1 MKIPRYIVFAMVLVL
16 CFATAVL
23 GQRTTGDLEG
33 KITDPNGA
41 VVPNVSV
48 TLTGVTLGFHRTVQS
63 DDEGE
68 FSIKQ
73 IPTGIYRITTVAIGG
88 FAESTT
94 DNVAVTVEKLTVV
107 NIKLALTASTNVVD
121 VSTSDASGVI
131 DPSDSKVQTNIT
143 PRMIEQLPKGTNF
156 SSLLRISPATRAEP
170 LSGGFQV
177 DGASGSENSFL
188 IDGLSVENF
197 RTGVLNG
204 VNNIPTALV
213 SEIQIK
219 TGGFEAEHGG
229 ASGAVISVVTRSGSD
244 SFHGDFGAAF
254 ELDALQPAPRFA
266 TSRFVS
272 SSSSS
277 AAIAANPDYLY
288 AIAQKKDDYSNVFP
302 SGTLGGPI
310 VKTHVWFL
318 TSYSPQIFTT
328 TRTSNFINAISN
340 SNFSTGKF
348 VPTPR
353 LDSDGQ
359 PLAPITYRSR
369 VKNEYAF
376 TRIDAAFFSNFR
388 GGVTFLWNPE
398 ITDGN
403 IPFASITTSNPVNTT
418 YGGVSYNSHDYSALR
433 GGRRSSNNF
442 TSHLEWTPTN
452 RMVVTARYGRAF
464 QNEKGGNYA
473 IPEGVRYTCSGSATA
488 YATIA
493 TGCPGGIGY
502 QNLSTNSNT
511 TRDVNTKNEFSADVS
526 YLVNSFGG
534 KHDFT
539 GGYLRGKIT
548 NDVLSG
554 YAGTGWVQ
562 FYYGQDFAQALPSA
576 ASLSCTLG
584 SPSCV
589 GVGSLTRFGT
599 KGIGQNL
606 YQGIYFQDRW
616 QPTSR
621 LTLNLGLRLEKEFLP
636 SFNAGDLLAGT
647 AIPGIEF
654 GWTKKMA
661 PRLGFAYDLKGDGKT
676 KIFASFGSFYDRL
689 KFEAP
694 RGSFGGDF
702 YRVDY
707 FRITAANPAFSFYS
721 PDKIL
726 GTWDDPR
733 GGGNPSTSGGLSQLQ
748 IDFRIPSNLTTE
760 QFKALGLVVTGVD
773 PDLKPFRQDEFT
785 VGFEREVRQNWVL
798 STRFTRKNVAHA
810 LEDHAILGLNQSEN
824 YPVGNPG
831 EGLDLRLDQES
842 GSVKSPKA
850 QRLYRAFEII
860 LNKRLSNHYYFQ
872 ANYTLGYLF
881 GNYSGL
887 ASSDENGRTSPSVDR
902 FFDYPIN
909 GYTASGQPD
918 NGYLATDRRH
928 VFKSYGGYEF
938 DRWKSKGHSDDISYF
953 FTAMQGTPQTTFVSV
968 VATSI
973 PLSKRGD
980 LGRTPAFTQ
989 TDLSWSHHYNFGND
1003 GRFRLSF
1010 DFNVLNVFNQNAVT
1024 SFFTTRYRTT
1034 NTIGAKDID
1043 PAYNQETQT
1052 LIPVLNRILNAQIGT
1067 QLTQLENG
1075 GLPSLTG
1082 RPNPHRADYGLAS
1095 GYQGARNVRFGLR
1108 FSF

>member
-1 MKIPRYIVFAMVLVL
+1 MRSPRYIVLTMALLL
-16 CFATAVL
+16 CFATAVF

-48 TLTGVTLGFHRTVQS
+48 TLTGVTVGFQRTVQS

-68 FSIKQ
+68 FRIKQ
-73 IPTGIYRITTVAIGG
+73 IPIGIYRITTVAING
-88 FAESTT
+88 FADSKT
-94 DNVAVTVEKLTVV
+94 DNVAITIEKVTVVTIKLT
-107 NIKLALTASTNVVD
+107 LTASTNVVD
-121 VSTSDASGVI
+121 VSTSDAAGVI
-131 DPSDSKVQTNIT
+131 DPTDSKVQTNIT
-143 PRMIEQLPKGTNF
+143 PRMIDQLPKGTNF
-156 SSLLRISPATRAEP
+156 NSLLRISPATRSEP

-204 VNNIPTALV
+204 VNNIPTELV

-229 ASGAVISVVTRSGSD
+229 ASGAVVSVVTRSGSD
-244 SFHGDFGAAF
+244 SFHGNLGSAW
-254 ELDALQPAPRFA
+254 ELSGLQPSPRFA
-266 TSRFVS
+266 QQRFVS
-272 SSSSS
+272 SSSSA
-277 AAIAANPDYLY
+277 AAIAANPDYLFV
-288 AIAQKKDDYSNVFP
+288 IPQKKDDFTNVFP

-310 VKTHVWFL
+310 VKSHVWFL
-318 TSYSPQIFTT
+318 TSYSPQINTT
-328 TRTSNFINAISN
+328 TRTSNFINAVSN
-340 SNFSTGKF
+340 ANFTTGQF
-348 VPTPR
+348 VSSPR
-353 LDSDGQ
+353 LDSAGQ

-376 TRIDAAFFSNFR
+376 GRIDATLFSKFR
-388 GGVTFLWNPE
+388 GGVSFLWNPE

-403 IPFASITTSNPVNTT
+403 IPFANITTSNPVNTT

-442 TSHLEWTPTN
+442 TSHVEWTPTN

-464 QNEKGGNYA
+464 QNEKAGNYA
-473 IPEGVRYTCSGSATA
+473 IPEGVRYVCSGSATA
-488 YATIA
+488 YSSIA

-502 QNLSTNSNT
+502 QNLSTNSIT
-511 TRDVNTKNEFSADVS
+511 TRDVSVKNEFTADAS
-526 YLVNSFGG
+526 YLVNGFGG
-534 KHDFT
+534 RHDFK
-539 GGYLRGKIT
+539 GGYLRGRIT

-554 YAGTGWVQ
+554 NAGTGTVSL
-562 FYYGQDFAQALPSA
+562 FYGQDFAQALPAA

-584 SPSCV
+584 SASCI
-589 GVGSLTRFGT
+589 GVGSLNRSGT

-621 LTLNLGLRLEKEFLP
+621 LTLNLGVRFEKEFLP

-654 GWTKKMA
+654 GWGKKVA
-661 PRLGFAYDLKGDGKT
+661 PRLGFAYDVLGDGKT
-676 KIFASFGSFYDRL
+676 KIFGSFGSFYDRL

-702 YRVDY
+702 FRVDY
-707 FRITAANPAFSFYS
+707 FRITSANPAFSFYS

-733 GGGNPSTSGGLSQLQ
+733 GGGNPSTAGGLSQLQ
-748 IDFRIPSNLTTE
+748 IDFRIPSNLTEE

-785 VGFEREVRQNWVL
+785 VGFEREFRQNWVF
-798 STRFTRKNVAHA
+798 SSRFTRKNVAHA
-810 LEDHAILGLNQSEN
+810 MEDHAILGLNQSEN

-831 EGLDLRLDQES
+831 EGLDLKLDQ
-842 GSVKSPKA
+842 GNGTAKSAKA
-850 QRLYRAFEII
+850 QRLYRSLELIV
-860 LNKRLSNHYYFQ
+860 NKRLSNHYYFN

-887 ASSDENGRTSPSVDR
+887 ASSDENGRTSPGVDR

-909 GYTASGQPD
+909 GFTATGAPD

-953 FTAMQGTPQTTFVSV
+953 FTAMQGTPQTTFISV

-1010 DFNVLNVFNQNAVT
+1010 DFNVLNVFNQATVT

-1034 NTIGAKDID
+1034 NTIGATDII
-1043 PAYNQETQT
+1043 PTYVASTQT
-1052 LIPVLNRILNAQIGT
+1052 LIPVLNRILNGEITT
-1067 QLTQLENG
+1067 QLNQLENG

-1082 RPNPHRADYGLAS
+1082 RPNPHRADYGLDS
-1095 GYQGARNVRFGLR
+1095 GYQGLRNVRFGLR
-1108 FSF
+1108 FGF